1 MRRLFDSIV
10 HLSILLVS
18 IVQVSSEPCDTM
30 IDDFPYPCRCK
41 KMSESQLAMDCDN
54 VAFPNGE
61 YPTLPYGLNLVTFS
75 QRWVGHQILPMQIF
89 SSSDIPIRR
98 LDFSGNALR
107 RLSDKL
113 FSPHRDTLQE
123 LRLAD
128 NLFGDSLNPIFSTSE
143 FHGLVNLRILDL
155 SDNQIKAIEEGILKG
170 CDNLLELRMDHNRF
184 TSIPSVSLNGP
195 RALRILSM
203 AYNRIGTL
211 KADSFLSQRWLERII
226 LRGNRLTTIEGGA
239 FNGLAKIHI
248 LNLGYNRLNKL
259 NSDTFQGAEK
269 LEYLDMSNNYFDLFP
284 SIALKSLTAL
294 KHLNLSANMI
304 SKIEISDISSLGKLE
319 VLDLSRNN
327 IAHLHPGMFIN
338 LKALRYL
345 DLGIEENALNGLQSL
360 EMLNLQDNN
369 LLSIPASALL
379 SLPRLAALKLDY
391 NRITAVSP
399 DLLKLIATRLTILG
413 LAKNVIRELPADVFR
428 DFQKLKSLDL
438 NGNFLINL
446 ESTGLEDTLDNLNV
460 RDNQITT
467 LSSSALNYKLLTKL
481 DLSHNNLKE
490 LEPTAFTNVPTLLHL
505 NLSRNAH
512 LSSLPVGGFDPLK
525 KLEVLDLAAT
535 GLKSIPQYQF
545 DELLNLKYLC
555 LAHNHLTEIPEMMF
569 KNLLNLTYLDLS
581 NNNIVNLRV
590 GSLYGLPSMKR
601 LDLSFNKLTTFKGD
615 YFNTKSKP
623 NTSSLEELNL
633 NNNELTYLF
642 PSSFTIHS
650 KLKTLKLA
658 FNKFNYF
665 PKELILG
672 LSYLQEIDLSNN
684 QLKTIDDYDY
694 GYLPRLRKLNL
705 NNNNIDAI
713 SETCFFNSSQLQ
725 IINLSFNRLE
735 KLPERLFNTLYRLK
749 ILNLNNNSLA
759 DLPDTIFERSRI
771 RMLEHI
777 SLARNQF
784 TEAPLKSLQKQ
795 YFFLTSVDLS
805 HNNIENI
812 PSDDSTMVNIKHL
825 DLSFNPLTPQSINNI
840 LNEPKTVRALNLAGT
855 NIENV
860 VHLETP
866 FLQYLNLSHNKI
878 QLLGQ
883 NIFDRSTLL
892 EELDLGNNS
901 INSLD
906 PFTPL
911 WAKLHNLQT
920 LDLSYN
926 PIDKIR
932 QGHFDTLTS
941 LIYLSLTNLPE
952 IERIE
957 KFAFKN
963 FPNLEILKAYNYPKL
978 GYMDTQGL
986 LNQLNLLE
994 ILDIEITDT
1003 AIGSD
1008 QVISIMNARLKQLV
1022 LRGSRLKSVLASTL
1036 AGLKSPEITIGL
1048 HNSSVTSLPPA
1059 LLVPLPRSSRITLD
1073 IADNAIST
1081 LSAQFLVQLEDRKNN
1096 VALEG
1101 LERNPIQCDCNARA
1115 LRRSH
1120 LGANIVCTGP
1130 SELQAR
1136 LLVETG
1142 DDELTCDVRRTTPP
1156 PATSTVRTTKRTTT
1170 TTSEPEIIWSL
1181 PPQTSS
1187 PVTKRAPIV
1196 RSGASMT
1203 TIANDDTLII
1213 GIVGGVIGFIVIL
1226 IIIICIVRLRMI
1238 NNNSIVQSQHC
1249 MNPACPCPKYMGGPY
1264 MTPVAPSSYY
1274 MPYEKEMTL
1283 R

>member
-259 NSDTFQGAEK
+259 NSDTFQG
-269 LEYLDMSNNYFDLFP
+269 
-284 SIALKSLTAL
+284 I
-294 KHLNLSANMI
+294 
-304 SKIEISDISSLGKLE
+304 
-319 VLDLSRNN
+319 
-327 IAHLHPGMFIN
+327 
-338 LKALRYL
+338 
-345 DLGIEENALNGLQSL
+345 
-360 EMLNLQDNN
+360 
-369 LLSIPASALL
+369 
-379 SLPRLAALKLDY
+379 
-391 NRITAVSP
+391 
-399 DLLKLIATRLTILG
+399 
-413 LAKNVIRELPADVFR
+413 
-428 DFQKLKSLDL
+428 
-438 NGNFLINL
+438 
-446 ESTGLEDTLDNLNV
+446 
-460 RDNQITT
+460 
-467 LSSSALNYKLLTKL
+467 LTKL

-735 KLPERLFNTLYRLK
+735 KLPERLFNTFLPCNEHKNTRPPCIDKYLNRKQLEETLHQCTSLYDEFWDTLYTKMTSSRLQVECVHLIVNIDQYD
-749 ILNLNNNSLA
+749 ILHRAL
-759 DLPDTIFERSRI
+759 
-771 RMLEHI
+771 
-777 SLARNQF
+777 
-784 TEAPLKSLQKQ
+784 SLQRYTPIQ
-795 YFFLTSVDLS
+795 STLELCLHYSM
-805 HNNIENI
+805 HNYTLVFRTLPNI
-812 PSDDSTMVNIKHL
+812 PCVAATVFSALHLALFRKLLSSFVNH
-825 DLSFNPLTPQSINNI
+825 
-840 LNEPKTVRALNLAGT
+840 
-855 NIENV
+855 
-860 VHLETP
+860 
-866 FLQYLNLSHNKI
+866 
-878 QLLGQ
+878 
-883 NIFDRSTLL
+883 
-892 EELDLGNNS
+892 
-901 INSLD
+901 
-906 PFTPL
+906 
-911 WAKLHNLQT
+911 
-920 LDLSYN
+920 
-926 PIDKIR
+926 
-932 QGHFDTLTS
+932 
-941 LIYLSLTNLPE
+941 
-952 IERIE
+952 
-957 KFAFKN
+957 
-963 FPNLEILKAYNYPKL
+963 
-978 GYMDTQGL
+978 
-986 LNQLNLLE
+986 
-994 ILDIEITDT
+994 
-1003 AIGSD
+1003 
-1008 QVISIMNARLKQLV
+1008 
-1022 LRGSRLKSVLASTL
+1022 
-1036 AGLKSPEITIGL
+1036 
-1048 HNSSVTSLPPA
+1048 
-1059 LLVPLPRSSRITLD
+1059 
-1073 IADNAIST
+1073 
-1081 LSAQFLVQLEDRKNN
+1081 
-1096 VALEG
+1096 
-1101 LERNPIQCDCNARA
+1101 
-1115 LRRSH
+1115 
-1120 LGANIVCTGP
+1120 
-1130 SELQAR
+1130 
-1136 LLVETG
+1136 
-1142 DDELTCDVRRTTPP
+1142 
-1156 PATSTVRTTKRTTT
+1156 
-1170 TTSEPEIIWSL
+1170 
-1181 PPQTSS
+1181 
-1187 PVTKRAPIV
+1187 
-1196 RSGASMT
+1196 
-1203 TIANDDTLII
+1203 
-1213 GIVGGVIGFIVIL
+1213 
-1226 IIIICIVRLRMI
+1226 
-1238 NNNSIVQSQHC
+1238 
-1249 MNPACPCPKYMGGPY
+1249 
-1264 MTPVAPSSYY
+1264 
-1274 MPYEKEMTL
+1274 
-1283 R
+1283 

>member
-259 NSDTFQGAEK
+259 NSDTFQGGAFNGLAK
-269 LEYLDMSNNYFDLFP
+269 
-284 SIALKSLTAL
+284 I
-294 KHLNLSANMI
+294 HILNLGYNRLNKLNSDTFQGCR
-304 SKIEISDISSLGKLE
+304 SKVPMGGGF
-319 VLDLSRNN
+319 RN
-327 IAHLHPGMFIN
+327 GMF
-338 LKALRYL
+338 LYYSGPK
-345 DLGIEENALNGLQSL
+345 D
-360 EMLNLQDNN
+360 
-369 LLSIPASALL
+369 P
-379 SLPRLAALKLDY
+379 
-391 NRITAVSP
+391 
-399 DLLKLIATRLTILG
+399 ATRLTILG

-735 KLPERLFNTLYRLK
+735 KLPERLFNTFLFLSEIRAN
-749 ILNLNNNSLA
+749 IADTLN
-759 DLPDTIFERSRI
+759 
-771 RMLEHI
+771 
-777 SLARNQF
+777 
-784 TEAPLKSLQKQ
+784 
-795 YFFLTSVDLS
+795 DLS
-805 HNNIENI
+805 K
-812 PSDDSTMVNIKHL
+812 DQ
-825 DLSFNPLTPQSINNI
+825 F
-840 LNEPKTVRALNLAGT
+840 G
-855 NIENV
+855 
-860 VHLETP
+860 
-866 FLQYLNLSHNKI
+866 
-878 QLLGQ
+878 
-883 NIFDRSTLL
+883 RST
-892 EELDLGNNS
+892 
-901 INSLD
+901 
-906 PFTPL
+906 
-911 WAKLHNLQT
+911 W
-920 LDLSYN
+920 
-926 PIDKIR
+926 
-932 QGHFDTLTS
+932 
-941 LIYLSLTNLPE
+941 
-952 IERIE
+952 
-957 KFAFKN
+957 
-963 FPNLEILKAYNYPKL
+963 
-978 GYMDTQGL
+978 
-986 LNQLNLLE
+986 
-994 ILDIEITDT
+994 
-1003 AIGSD
+1003 
-1008 QVISIMNARLKQLV
+1008 
-1022 LRGSRLKSVLASTL
+1022 
-1036 AGLKSPEITIGL
+1036 
-1048 HNSSVTSLPPA
+1048 
-1059 LLVPLPRSSRITLD
+1059 
-1073 IADNAIST
+1073 
-1081 LSAQFLVQLEDRKNN
+1081 
-1096 VALEG
+1096 
-1101 LERNPIQCDCNARA
+1101 
-1115 LRRSH
+1115 
-1120 LGANIVCTGP
+1120 
-1130 SELQAR
+1130 
-1136 LLVETG
+1136 
-1142 DDELTCDVRRTTPP
+1142 
-1156 PATSTVRTTKRTTT
+1156 
-1170 TTSEPEIIWSL
+1170 EPCS
-1181 PPQTSS
+1181 
-1187 PVTKRAPIV
+1187 
-1196 RSGASMT
+1196 
-1203 TIANDDTLII
+1203 
-1213 GIVGGVIGFIVIL
+1213 F
-1226 IIIICIVRLRMI
+1226 
-1238 NNNSIVQSQHC
+1238 
-1249 MNPACPCPKYMGGPY
+1249 
-1264 MTPVAPSSYY
+1264 
-1274 MPYEKEMTL
+1274 
-1283 R
+1283 